1 MLFSWICSWKCKYLN
16 KDDGTLIPI
25 SYMVVL
31 LYSFFILL
39 YILDLKKKL
48 FDVAF
53 CVFAGNKKYSLNK
66 MPSLL

>member
-16 KDDGTLIPI
+16 KDDGTLIAI

-39 YILDLKKKL
+39 YILKKK
-48 FDVAF
+48 VI
-53 CVFAGNKKYSLNK
+53 
-66 MPSLL
+66 